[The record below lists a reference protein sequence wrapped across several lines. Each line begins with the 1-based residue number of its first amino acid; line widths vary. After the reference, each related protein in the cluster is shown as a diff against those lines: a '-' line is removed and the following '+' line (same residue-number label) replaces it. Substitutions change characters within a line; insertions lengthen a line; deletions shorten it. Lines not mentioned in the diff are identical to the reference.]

1 MTRRAWNKVAKFT
14 AAENFEL
21 NKFTLGRRVVL
32 KIDFHSSRSL
42 HQYSNT
48 FEAEKLGLLK
58 RTLQLRGLV

>member
-14 AAENFEL
+14 AAENFEI
-21 NKFTLGRRVVL
+21 NKFTSVL

-42 HQYSNT
+42 HQYSNI

-58 RTLQLRGLV
+58 RTLQLRGSV